1 MMRRPNLIGRTAHAA
16 RRRLRQAGGDQDGFT
31 IIEVLV
37 ATMIMIVGVL
47 TAMQALDASRKLTLV
62 AERQTTIAH
71 RAQLELERVKS
82 LPYNQIGLSGTSASW
97 SSTAGDYTYVG
108 SSGASC
114 PASPAGSA
122 PTYQP
127 DHSTGG
133 SAATESLVIKGCSY
147 TLGGTSTP
155 FTTGTVAPVTAWTDG
170 TLSGNVYDFVT
181 WTSDPTCS
189 QTTTSGSICATSNDY
204 KRVTIVVTM
213 NGATHPSNPA
223 VVAGF
228 VANPSDAPTGAPA
241 NSQQNPLSSPTTSC
255 VNGSGQTVSCSN
267 TVSGTP
273 LQYFPTDCSYT
284 SGSCGTPTCA
294 GHSLHNTIAS
304 VLLNPP
310 APDLLRTTLP
320 TGACTD
326 VSGNPT
332 PPCFGLDLGCA
343 GGTGGGGTG
352 TGGGIGGGGVPLKPT
367 GNATCGTPPTDNT
380 KTHSWVTP
388 QVPVGTTV
396 NLNGTGSM
404 TAYLESTSGVSVS
417 ATVCV
422 GLYIIPGGL
431 LGTLA
436 GNLLSQPI
444 GAAASATVTATA
456 GVPTPVSFSF
466 NVGQA
471 AAVTSTVLN
480 VARIE
485 VVVWVATSAS
495 TNVAFVYD
503 QAQFASQFTL
513 MST

>member
-1 MMRRPNLIGRTAHAA
+1 MMRGLDSIERMAQAV
-16 RRRLRQAGGDQDGFT
+16 RRRLKHAGADQDGFT

-37 ATMIMIVGVL
+37 ASMIMIVGVL
-47 TAMQALDASRKLTLV
+47 TALQAVDASRKLTLV

-82 LPYNQIGLSGTSASW
+82 LPYNQIGLTGTSASW
-97 SSTAGDYTYVG
+97 SSTAGDYTYVANP
-108 SSGASC
+108 SSSC
-114 PASPAGSA
+114 PATPAGGA

-127 DHSTGG
+127 DHATGG
-133 SAATESLVIKGCSY
+133 SATTESLVINGCSY
-147 TLGGTSTP
+147 TIGGTSTP
-155 FTTGTVAPVTAWTDG
+155 FTTGTITPVTAWTDG
-170 TLSGNVYDFVT
+170 TLSGSVYDFVT

-189 QTTTSGSICATSNDY
+189 QTSTSGSICATNNDY
-204 KRVTIVVTM
+204 KRVTIVVTV
-213 NGATHPSNPA
+213 NGASHPSRPA

-228 VANPSDAPTGAPA
+228 VANPSAAPPGAPA

-267 TVSGTP
+267 TISGTP

-294 GHSLHNTIAS
+294 GHNLHNTIAS

-332 PPCFGLDLGCA
+332 PPCFGIDLGC
-343 GGTGGGGTG
+343 GTGGGG
-352 TGGGIGGGGVPLKPT
+352 VPIKPT
-367 GNATCGTPPTDNT
+367 GTTTTCGTPPTDNT

-388 QVPVGTTV
+388 QVPAGTTV

-404 TAYLESTSGVSVS
+404 TAYLESTSSVSVS
-417 ATVCV
+417 ATVCL

-431 LGTLA
+431 LGTLT
-436 GNLLSQPI
+436 GNLLSSPI
-444 GAAASATVTATA
+444 GAAVSATVTATA
-456 GVPTPVSFSF
+456 GVPTPVSFNF

-471 AAVTSTVLN
+471 AVVSSTVLN
-480 VARIE
+480 VARVE
-485 VVVWVATSAS
+485 VVVWVAASAS

>member
-1 MMRRPNLIGRTAHAA
+1 MMRGLNLIGRMAQAV
-16 RRRLRQAGGDQDGFT
+16 RRRLNQSSTNEDGFT

-37 ATMIMIVGVL
+37 ASMILIVGVL

-82 LPYNQIGLSGTSASW
+82 LPYTQIGLTGASASW
-97 SSTAGDYTYVG
+97 SSTAGDYTYV
-108 SSGASC
+108 SGASGSC
-114 PASPAGSA
+114 PATPAGPA
-122 PTYQP
+122 PSYQP

-133 SAATESLVIKGCSY
+133 SAATESLVINGCNY
-147 TLGGTSTP
+147 MLAGTSTP
-155 FTTGTVAPVTAWTDG
+155 FTTGTIAPVTAWTDG
-170 TLSGNVYDFVT
+170 TLGGNVYDFVT

-189 QTTTSGSICATSNDY
+189 QTATSGSICATSNDY
-204 KRVTIVVTM
+204 KRVTIVVTV
-213 NGATHPSNPA
+213 NGASHPSRPA
-223 VVAGF
+223 VVSGF
-228 VANPSDAPTGAPA
+228 VASPSDVPQGAPA
-241 NSQQNPLSSPTTSC
+241 NSQQNPLSSPTTTC
-255 VNGSGQTVSCSN
+255 VNGQGQTVSCSN
-267 TVSGTP
+267 TLTGTP

-294 GHSLHNTIAS
+294 GHSLHDTIAS

-326 VSGNPT
+326 GSGNPT
-332 PPCFGLDLGCA
+332 PPCFALDIGCA
-343 GGTGGGGTG
+343 TGGGGVA
-352 TGGGIGGGGVPLKPT
+352 IKPT
-367 GNATCGTPPTDNT
+367 GNATCGTPSTDNT

-417 ATVCV
+417 ATVCL

-431 LGTLA
+431 LGTLS

-444 GAAASATVTATA
+444 GAAVSANVTATA

-471 AAVTSTVLN
+471 AAVSSTLLN
-480 VARIE
+480 IARVE

-503 QAQFASQFTL
+503 QSQFASQFTL